1 MTRFD
6 ANRGAPDGCLVIV
19 LWVYAVGRIVLAG
32 LGLILVMAYLLQSC
46 GRGLMSY

>member
-1 MTRFD
+1 MATYD
-6 ANRGAPDGCLVIV
+6 PNRGAPNGCLIV
-19 LWVYAVGRIVLAG
+19 VMWVYAVARIVLAG